1 MLFNCGCIL
10 QLYVHSEYLFHLQDQ
25 DVRSQGETSK
35 EGLQILPGDIQIPNR
50 PSWNVYLP
58 NEDGILEQVEVPR
71 VSYGEGL
78 PLPPHVHLAYR
89 PHLEEAYQLISGL
102 KHLVLVLK
110 TEAQFQAQ
118 ANRKLQAKEG
128 YLYEQIADLKA
139 QLRDRGIGQ
148 QQDVRSSFY
157 RPYFPMPQETCCP
170 GTPTPL
176 PPHKIVS
183 THLEERLNE
192 PTGTDALVRP
202 GTLTQQPIGSPSY
215 PSSSASQPKRP
226 AQQRQALADYWSTF
240 WYQLCG

>member
-1 MLFNCGCIL
+1 MWFFL
-10 QLYVHSEYLFHLQDQ
+10 Q
-25 DVRSQGETSK
+25 
-35 EGLQILPGDIQIPNR
+35 
-50 PSWNVYLP
+50 
-58 NEDGILEQVEVPR
+58 
-71 VSYGEGL
+71 
-78 PLPPHVHLAYR
+78 
-89 PHLEEAYQLISGL
+89 
-102 KHLVLVLK
+102 
-110 TEAQFQAQ
+110 
-118 ANRKLQAKEG
+118 
-128 YLYEQIADLKA
+128 YEQIADLKA

-202 GTLTQQPIGSPSY
+202 GTLTQQPIGSPSC

-226 AQQRQALADYWSTF
+226 AQQQQPLADYWSFGTNSVAR
-240 WYQLCG
+240 WIKAEQHCEQDAARNGMVSTTMGNKKARV